1 MKLSEYNDMMSPEDL
16 AREKMFNEFLIGI
29 DDLINNADKYIE
41 KTTSESKFQSVMPR
55 SPFEKGLVKVSEN
68 PDVFEAVDVEP
79 SASSVKEVSDN
90 IIDVDFPKS
99 VADSENPYF
108 SSDEITG
115 SETIETIENVETD
128 NKYETELEKE
138 TVDIADTTPERDVD
152 KHSAKKSPI
161 NKPAIMFAVIV
172 VVLAILVSVA
182 ILIL

>member
-16 AREKMFNEFLIGI
+16 AREKMFNEFLSGI

-115 SETIETIENVETD
+115 SET
-128 NKYETELEKE
+128 
-138 TVDIADTTPERDVD
+138 VDIADTTPERDVD

>member
-1 MKLSEYNDMMSPEDL
+1 MKLSEYNDMMSPKDL

-115 SETIETIENVETD
+115 RETIENV
-128 NKYETELEKE
+128 ETELEKE

>member
-115 SETIETIENVETD
+115 SETI
-128 NKYETELEKE
+128 
-138 TVDIADTTPERDVD
+138 DIADTTPERDVD

>member
-115 SETIETIENVETD
+115 SETIENVET
-128 NKYETELEKE
+128 ELGKE

>member
-108 SSDEITG
+108 SSDKITG
-115 SETIETIENVETD
+115 SETIENV
-128 NKYETELEKE
+128 ETELEKE

>member
-108 SSDEITG
+108 SSDEITE
-115 SETIETIENVETD
+115 SD
-128 NKYETELEKE
+128 NYSETELENQNNE
-138 TVDIADTTPERDVD
+138 VDIADTTPERDVD

-172 VVLAILVSVA
+172 VVLAILVSVS

>member
-1 MKLSEYNDMMSPEDL
+1 
-16 AREKMFNEFLIGI
+16 MFNEFLSGI

-115 SETIETIENVETD
+115 SET
-128 NKYETELEKE
+128 
-138 TVDIADTTPERDVD
+138 VDIADTTPERDVD

-172 VVLAILVSVA
+172 VVLAILVSVS

>member
-108 SSDEITG
+108 SSNEITG
-115 SETIETIENVETD
+115 S
-128 NKYETELEKE
+128 E

>member
-16 AREKMFNEFLIGI
+16 ARDKMFNEFLISI

-108 SSDEITG
+108 SSDKITG
-115 SETIETIENVETD
+115 SETIENVETD

-172 VVLAILVSVA
+172 VVLAILVSVS

>member
-1 MKLSEYNDMMSPEDL
+1 MELSEYNDMMSPEDL

-115 SETIETIENVETD
+115 SET
-128 NKYETELEKE
+128 
-138 TVDIADTTPERDVD
+138 VDIADTTPERDVD

>member
-108 SSDEITG
+108 SSD
-115 SETIETIENVETD
+115 

-172 VVLAILVSVA
+172 VVLAILVSVS

>member
-16 AREKMFNEFLIGI
+16 ARDKMFNEFLISI

-115 SETIETIENVETD
+115 SET
-128 NKYETELEKE
+128 
-138 TVDIADTTPERDVD
+138 VDIADTTPERDVD

-172 VVLAILVSVA
+172 VVLAILVSVS

>member
-16 AREKMFNEFLIGI
+16 AREKMFNEFLSGI

-115 SETIETIENVETD
+115 SET
-128 NKYETELEKE
+128 
-138 TVDIADTTPERDVD
+138 VDIADTTPERDVD

-172 VVLAILVSVA
+172 VVLAILVSVS

>member
-115 SETIETIENVETD
+115 SET
-128 NKYETELEKE
+128 
-138 TVDIADTTPERDVD
+138 VDIADTTPERDVD

-172 VVLAILVSVA
+172 VVLAILVSVS

>member
-108 SSDEITG
+108 SSD
-115 SETIETIENVETD
+115 

-172 VVLAILVSVA
+172 VVLAILVSVS
-182 ILIL
+182 ILIP

>member
-16 AREKMFNEFLIGI
+16 AREKMFNEFLSGI

-41 KTTSESKFQSVMPR
+41 KTASDSKFQTVMPR
-55 SPFEKGLVKVSEN
+55 SPFDKGLVKVSDN

-99 VADSENPYF
+99 VADLENPYF

-115 SETIETIENVETD
+115 SETIENVETD

>member
-108 SSDEITG
+108 SSGEITG
-115 SETIETIENVETD
+115 SETIE
-128 NKYETELEKE
+128 
-138 TVDIADTTPERDVD
+138 IADTTPERDVD

>member
-16 AREKMFNEFLIGI
+16 AREKMFNEFLSGI

-41 KTTSESKFQSVMPR
+41 KTASDSKFQTVMPR
-55 SPFEKGLVKVSEN
+55 SPFDKGLVKVSDN
-68 PDVFEAVDVEP
+68 PDVFEAVEVEP
-79 SASSVKEVSDN
+79 ASSVKEVSDN

-115 SETIETIENVETD
+115 SETIENVETD

>member
-115 SETIETIENVETD
+115 SET
-128 NKYETELEKE
+128 
-138 TVDIADTTPERDVD
+138 VDIADTSAERDVD

>member
-108 SSDEITG
+108 SSYEITG
-115 SETIETIENVETD
+115 SETIENV
-128 NKYETELEKE
+128 ETELEKE

-152 KHSAKKSPI
+152 KHSSKKSPI

-172 VVLAILVSVA
+172 VVLVILVSVA

>member
-1 MKLSEYNDMMSPEDL
+1 MKLSEYNDMMSPDDL
-16 AREKMFNEFLIGI
+16 AREKMFNEFLSGI

-108 SSDEITG
+108 SSDKFTG
-115 SETIETIENVETD
+115 SETIENV
-128 NKYETELEKE
+128 E

>member
-16 AREKMFNEFLIGI
+16 AREKMFNEFLSGI

-115 SETIETIENVETD
+115 SETIENV
-128 NKYETELEKE
+128 ETELEKE

>member
-1 MKLSEYNDMMSPEDL
+1 MKLSEYNDMMSPDDL
-16 AREKMFNEFLIGI
+16 AREKMFNEFLSGI

-41 KTTSESKFQSVMPR
+41 KTTSESKFQTVMPR
-55 SPFEKGLVKVSEN
+55 SPFDKGLVKVSEN

-108 SSDEITG
+108 PSDEITG
-115 SETIETIENVETD
+115 SETD
-128 NKYETELEKE
+128 NYSETELEKE

>member
-1 MKLSEYNDMMSPEDL
+1 MMSPEDL

-115 SETIETIENVETD
+115 SETIENVET
-128 NKYETELEKE
+128 
-138 TVDIADTTPERDVD
+138 VDTTPECDVD

-172 VVLAILVSVA
+172 VVLAILVSVS

>member
-16 AREKMFNEFLIGI
+16 AREKMFNEFLSGI

-108 SSDEITG
+108 TSDEITG
-115 SETIETIENVETD
+115 SETIENV
-128 NKYETELEKE
+128 ETELEKE

>member
-16 AREKMFNEFLIGI
+16 AREKMFNEFLSGI

-108 SSDEITG
+108 SSDKITG
-115 SETIETIENVETD
+115 SETIENV
-128 NKYETELEKE
+128 ETELEKE

>member
-1 MKLSEYNDMMSPEDL
+1 MKLSEYNDMMSPKDL
-16 AREKMFNEFLIGI
+16 AREKMFNEFLSGI

-115 SETIETIENVETD
+115 SETIENV
-128 NKYETELEKE
+128 ETELEKE

>member
-1 MKLSEYNDMMSPEDL
+1 MKLSEYNDMMSPKDL
-16 AREKMFNEFLIGI
+16 AREKMFNEFLSGI

-115 SETIETIENVETD
+115 SETIENV
-128 NKYETELEKE
+128 E

>member
-115 SETIETIENVETD
+115 SETD

>member
-108 SSDEITG
+108 LSDEITG
-115 SETIETIENVETD
+115 SETI
-128 NKYETELEKE
+128 
-138 TVDIADTTPERDVD
+138 DIADTTPERDVD

>member
-16 AREKMFNEFLIGI
+16 AREKMFNEFLSGI

-108 SSDEITG
+108 SSDKITG
-115 SETIETIENVETD
+115 S
-128 NKYETELEKE
+128 E

>member
-108 SSDEITG
+108 SSDKITG
-115 SETIETIENVETD
+115 S
-128 NKYETELEKE
+128 E

>member
-99 VADSENPYF
+99 VAYSENPYF

-115 SETIETIENVETD
+115 S
-128 NKYETELEKE
+128 E

>member
-16 AREKMFNEFLIGI
+16 AREKMFNEFLSGI

-108 SSDEITG
+108 SSDGITG
-115 SETIETIENVETD
+115 SETIENV
-128 NKYETELEKE
+128 ETELEKE

>member
-115 SETIETIENVETD
+115 SET
-128 NKYETELEKE
+128 
-138 TVDIADTTPERDVD
+138 VDIADTTPERDVD

>member
-108 SSDEITG
+108 LSDEITG
-115 SETIETIENVETD
+115 SETIENV
-128 NKYETELEKE
+128 ETELEKE

>member
-1 MKLSEYNDMMSPEDL
+1 M
-16 AREKMFNEFLIGI
+16 
-29 DDLINNADKYIE
+29 
-41 KTTSESKFQSVMPR
+41 
-55 SPFEKGLVKVSEN
+55 
-68 PDVFEAVDVEP
+68 FEAVDVEP

-115 SETIETIENVETD
+115 SET
-128 NKYETELEKE
+128 
-138 TVDIADTTPERDVD
+138 VDIADTTPERDVD

-172 VVLAILVSVA
+172 VVLAILVSVS